1 MTSSILQGIQNPQI
15 ADLGGRFR
23 QGTERRE
30 TRETEEEQN
39 RLASEIVKN
48 QIGFKF
54 GELAFKG
61 KTPMGAVKLAQ
72 ALGIP
77 TNDKDRMI
85 NAAGTIKYASDL
97 LQGGNDPKSVGTL
110 IGEQAQQLAR
120 SGVDITQMTELAGDL
135 MSGDPIRIQAQSDA
149 LLQLS
154 NSLSTRE
161 GTKPAE
167 QASFEALIK
176 DMPEADQIKAK
187 RVKAGLDPRA
197 VGSAIQTITSENL
210 IDEIA
215 KAEQRMAGAK
225 ETGKL
230 GAQLKLTPTIRGAVN
245 LAAGAAKET
254 IDANI
259 KDRGNSLALGV
270 YETAVGSLANALE
283 NTETGAFV
291 GFLPAITENQQI
303 AQGAVA
309 AMAPILKQI
318 FRGAG
323 EGTFTDSDQKI
334 LLQMI
339 PTRSTLPA
347 ARISQLSSIDAIVRA
362 KLAPVVRAEGE
373 PGQSIG
379 GDLNTL
385 TDDDLLNF

>member
-1 MTSSILQGIQNPQI
+1 MTSNLLQGIQNPQI
-15 ADLGGRFR
+15 ADIGGRFR
-23 QGTERRE
+23 AGTERRE
-30 TRETEEEQN
+30 TREAEEETN
-39 RLASEIVKN
+39 RLASDIVKN

-61 KTPMGAVKLAQ
+61 KTPEGAVKLAQ

-77 TNDKDRMI
+77 TNNQDRI
-85 NAAGTIKYASDL
+85 KNAAGTIKWANDL
-97 LQGGNDPKSVGTL
+97 LQGGQDPKAVGQL
-110 IGEQAQQLAR
+110 MLEQAQQL
-120 SGVDITQMTELAGDL
+120 SNKTGIDVTQMTELGSDL
-135 MSGDPIRIQAQSDA
+135 ISGDPERIAAQTDA
-149 LLQLS
+149 LFQLNAS
-154 NSLSTRE
+154 IGGGE
-161 GTKPAE
+161 DGKKPAE

-176 DMPEADQIKAK
+176 DLTPADRTKAI

-197 VGSAIQTITSENL
+197 VGSALQTINAENIL
-210 IDEIA
+210 DEIA
-215 KAEQRMAGAK
+215 KAEQRIAGAK
-225 ETGKL
+225 ESGKL
-230 GAQLKLTPTIRGAVN
+230 AAQLKLTPTIKGAVN
-245 LAAGAAKET
+245 LAAGQAKET

-259 KDRGNSLALGV
+259 KDRSSALALGV

-362 KLAPVVRAEGE
+362 KLAPVVRDDA
-373 PGQSIG
+373 G
-379 GDLNTL
+379 GSR
-385 TDDDLLNF
+385 FQIEVIE